1 MPQREKEMKYFRK
14 NIDQMKPYVP
24 GIQPKEK
31 GWLKLN
37 TNESPFPPSPKAIAA
52 AMKATG
58 GSLALYPDPKADEMR
73 RTIAQIFRVT
83 PEMVLVGNGSDEIL
97 SIIARAF
104 LEKGKKALILH
115 PTYSLFATIA
125 EIQDAKIIRQ
135 KLNSDFTLPDEV
147 FQEKA
152 DCAFISN
159 PNPQAGTLFS
169 RHQMERIARNIGG
182 ILVIDEAYADF
193 APRNC
198 LALVKKYRNVIVT
211 RTLSKSYSLAGMRI
225 GFAIANKEIIDGLMK
240 IKDSY
245 NVNRLSQIIAIEAL
259 KDREYFKKNTE
270 EIIRQRKFL
279 TKALKILGFSVLPS
293 YSNFILTK
301 PPRETTAKR
310 LYKELV
316 ARKVLIR
323 YFDTKELRD
332 YVRISIGSQEQN
344 NDLLKAIKLS
354 FIRFGVDYPE
364 TPFGVVKF

>member
-1 MPQREKEMKYFRK
+1 MKYFRR
-14 NIDQMKPYVP
+14 NIVAMEPYVP

-37 TNESPFPPSPKAIAA
+37 TNENPFPPSPRAIESAIAA
-52 AMKATG
+52 LNG
-58 GSLALYPDPKADEMR
+58 NLALYPDPKADELR
-73 RTIAQIFRVT
+73 KTIGDIYHVGAD
-83 PEMVLVGNGSDEIL
+83 MVIAGNGSDEIL

-104 LEKGKKALILH
+104 LDRGRKALIVH
-115 PTYSLFATIA
+115 PTYSLFSTIA
-125 EIQDAKIIRQ
+125 EIQGAKIIRQ
-135 KLNSDFTLPDEV
+135 KLNSDFTLNEEI
-147 FQEKA
+147 FTKKA
-152 DCAFISN
+152 DCAFIAN

-169 RHQMERIARNIGG
+169 IGQMERLARTIGG
-182 ILVIDEAYADF
+182 ILVIDEAYVDF

-198 LALVKKYRNVIVT
+198 LPLVRKYKNVIIT

-225 GFAIANKEIIDGLMK
+225 GFAISNRIIIDGLMK

-245 NVNRLSQIIAIEAL
+245 NLNRISQIIAVEAL

-279 TKALKILGFSVLPS
+279 SKALKTLGFEVLPS
-293 YSNFILTK
+293 ASNFILVK
-301 PPRETTAKR
+301 PPSSIKAKK
-310 LYKELV
+310 LYQELL

-323 YFDTKELRD
+323 FFDTKELKS
-332 YVRISIGSQEQN
+332 YLRISVGNQAQN